1 MNKSDL
7 LIAISFFLFE
17 KKERDDFALALSL
30 LSLPTA
36 RIIPSHLERQKFKM
50 SSPSAKNRVVSFCDD
65 ICNEKVDDLTRSRAH
80 FRYNN
85 NNKDKFRYFSSKKC
99 SANKEK
105 EKEIHISSYSH
116 RGCVYIVSL
125 HGRVVRLIICL
136 DPFFRFRI
144 DHKRLLD
151 GSRVSSDS
159 FKPMPPSLSSQPKS
173 PPLRGLPL

>member
-1 MNKSDL
+1 M
-7 LIAISFFLFE
+7 
-17 KKERDDFALALSL
+17 ALSL